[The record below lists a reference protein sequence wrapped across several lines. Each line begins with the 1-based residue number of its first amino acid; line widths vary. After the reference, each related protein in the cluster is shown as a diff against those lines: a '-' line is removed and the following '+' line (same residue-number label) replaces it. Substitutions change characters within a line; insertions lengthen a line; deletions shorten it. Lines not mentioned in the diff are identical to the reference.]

1 MLTRGTTPTIT
12 FTVPFDAADI
22 TQLNICFQQRGRM
35 NYQGEN
41 NVLEKTLSDCTI
53 EGDKIKVELSELD
66 TLQFDQNVREVCI
79 QLRVGIGEKRLAS
92 QIIQTTVGEILKDG
106 VLE

>member
-1 MLTRGTTPTIT
+1 M
-12 FTVPFDAADI
+12 
-22 TQLNICFQQRGRM
+22 
-35 NYQGEN
+35 
-41 NVLEKTLSDCTI
+41 
-53 EGDKIKVELSELD
+53 D
-66 TLQFDQNVREVCI
+66 TLQFDQNVREVRI